1 MERFRSMKKHA
12 LRLVA
17 VVGCGLLS
25 GCGSQYVTNLTPQ
38 TAKRNPSNLYR
49 FTVQC
54 AVNPQKLVPD
64 TFKPLLVI
72 DGQQFPLRQDADM
85 EGLYYYDHELDATR
99 TDAKYYFQ
107 VSYEQYRSGT
117 VKSYVRKTPLASF
130 SISGFGNL
138 SLEIDRAPVGSE
150 VRVLGSGFTAN
161 NRIRVGDYDA
171 PTELLSENVLSF
183 RVPAVTVGKAYPVSV
198 TVGEAMHFAG
208 NLLIDSGRFTAEP
221 TEISLRVSEKTDF
234 TLRAN
239 RPSPSDLYIN
249 VTTDIPNSVIM
260 PEVRLATGEDSA
272 TVAIEGGE
280 PGKGHLYVSAQGF
293 DELTV
298 PIEVIGEK
306 REGEAANEKSMAPDA
321 GDGNAEKA
329 VRD

>member
-1 MERFRSMKKHA
+1 MKKHA
-12 LRLVA
+12 LRFVA

-49 FTVQC
+49 FTMQC
-54 AVNPQKLVPD
+54 AVDPRKLVPD

-72 DGQQFPLRQDADM
+72 DGQQFPLKEDAAIP
-85 EGLYYYDHELDATR
+85 GLYYYDHELDATR

-117 VKSYVRKTPLASF
+117 IKNYVRKTPLASF
-130 SISGFGNL
+130 SISGFGNS

-183 RVPAVTVGKAYPVSV
+183 LVPAVTVGKSYPVSV
-198 TVGEAMHFAG
+198 VNGENMNFVG

-221 TEISLRVSEKTDF
+221 TEISLSVGEKTDF

-260 PEVRLATGEDSA
+260 PEVRLATGEESA
-272 TVAIEGGE
+272 TVSIEGGE

-298 PIEVIGEK
+298 PIEVVGEK
-306 REGEAANEKSMAPDA
+306 REGEAANGKPTEGSAE
-321 GDGNAEKA
+321 DGKVEEGQ
-329 VRD
+329 D

>member
-1 MERFRSMKKHA
+1 MKKHA

-49 FTVQC
+49 FTMQC

-72 DGQQFPLRQDADM
+72 DGQQFPLKEDAAIP
-85 EGLYYYDHELDATR
+85 GLYYYDHELDATR

-117 VKSYVRKTPLASF
+117 IKNYVRKTPLASF
-130 SISGFGNL
+130 SVSGFGNL

-183 RVPAVTVGKAYPVSV
+183 RVPAVTVGKSYPVSV
-198 TVGEAMHFAG
+198 VNGEDMNFVG

-221 TEISLRVSEKTDF
+221 TEISLRVGEKTDF

-260 PEVRLATGEDSA
+260 PEVRLATGEESA
-272 TVAIEGGE
+272 TVSIEGGE

-293 DELTV
+293 DELIV
-298 PIEVIGEK
+298 PIEVVGEK
-306 REGEAANEKSMAPDA
+306 REGEAGEATTSED
-321 GDGNAEKA
+321 AEKGKSEEA
-329 VRD
+329 QD